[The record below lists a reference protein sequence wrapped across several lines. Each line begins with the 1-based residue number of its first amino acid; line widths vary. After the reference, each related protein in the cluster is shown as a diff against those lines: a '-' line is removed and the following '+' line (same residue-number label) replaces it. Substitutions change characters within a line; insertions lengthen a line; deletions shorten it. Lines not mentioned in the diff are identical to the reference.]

1 VKDANDFLATLE
13 KLIKS
18 PDAYKLSD
26 TQYDDLTR
34 LRDDAMGL
42 FNNGDLDGA
51 HAVIKEMQEI
61 VEEGAPLTE

>member
-1 VKDANDFLATLE
+1 
-13 KLIKS
+13 
-18 PDAYKLSD
+18 
-26 TQYDDLTR
+26 
-34 LRDDAMGL
+34 MGL